1 MAGAAEGKGLSELV
15 FLTEHSNSPGE
26 SPHDADKHYDDDDG
40 ASTKSQGPQAYDDVQ
55 KERGDVAD
63 SSDAPHPLNPDTDLR
78 SSNLATEP
86 VNKVAAE
93 QNALT
98 TQMSKD
104 KTSPSVNGNAHD
116 RYEEDDLID
125 YSDEEVDTP
134 DTRKRTNEAIH
145 REPGQESVPSAA
157 DDSIGEEP
165 ATNLDATDVQD
176 YYQQKEASIENGIE
190 YDEDNGEPYHNE
202 AETHEDD
209 HETPKVTDV
218 VDTWEHEGNNQPPES
233 QPQPGLNGKR
243 QDVNVDH
250 NDSGD
255 EIEYDDEDGAEAAQ
269 PPSLSDKDLG
279 LDVSPENSLDYKHAS
294 NSEVGKST
302 TAENGT
308 NGKSLDVLAI
318 PDEATEDEIDYD
330 DDDEDSGVL
339 ETQRPLSDTK
349 DALAPLDGLGKRP
362 REDAN
367 LDVGLSTAEK
377 GTCYLSTSKRR
388 ANIADRC

>member
-1 MAGAAEGKGLSELV
+1 VAGAAEGKGLSELV
-15 FLTEHSNSPGE
+15 FLTEHSNSNGE
-26 SPHDADKHYDDDDG
+26 SPHDAGKHVDDDG
-40 ASTKSQGPQAYDDVQ
+40 ASIKVQGRQAYDDVQ
-55 KERGDVAD
+55 KEQEDVAE

-93 QNALT
+93 QNDALT
-98 TQMSKD
+98 THMSKD
-104 KTSPSVNGNAHD
+104 KTSPSVNGDARDH
-116 RYEEDDLID
+116 YEEDDLID

-134 DTRKRTNEAIH
+134 DTRKRSNEAIH
-145 REPGQESVPSAA
+145 RGPGQESVPSAA

-165 ATNLDATDVQD
+165 AVNLDATDVED

-190 YDEDNGEPYHNE
+190 YDEDNGEPYRNE
-202 AETHEDD
+202 AEAHEDG
-209 HETPKVTDV
+209 HEASKVTDV
-218 VDTWEHEGNNQPPES
+218 VYTWEHEGNNQPSES

-243 QDVNVDH
+243 QDVDVDH

-269 PPSLSDKDLG
+269 LPSLSDEDLG
-279 LDVSPENSLDYKHAS
+279 LDVSPENPLDYKHAS
-294 NSEVGKST
+294 NSEVGKLT

-308 NGKSLDVLAI
+308 SDKSLDASAI
-318 PDEATEDEIDYD
+318 PDEVTEDEIDYD
-330 DDDEDSGVL
+330 DDDEDSGVP
-339 ETQRPLSDTK
+339 ETQSPLSDTK
-349 DALAPLDGLGKRP
+349 DALAPVDGLGKRQ

-367 LDVGLSTAEK
+367 LDVGLSMADK
-377 GTCYLSTSKRR
+377 GTCYLLTSKRR